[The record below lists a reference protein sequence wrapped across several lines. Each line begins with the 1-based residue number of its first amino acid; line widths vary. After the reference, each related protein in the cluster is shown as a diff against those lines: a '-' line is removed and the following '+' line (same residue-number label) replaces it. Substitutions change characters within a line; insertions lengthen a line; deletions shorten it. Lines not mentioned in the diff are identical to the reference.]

1 MISNSNDENTHNTI
15 NRYNNQLQPSW
26 CSFVMCP
33 ALTDRHCAALS
44 AKAHS
49 GSDVIT
55 TACKGQNY
63 EEELDF
69 VCNFFT
75 NDFNKIELAAEL
87 LTLRT
92 FYGTEVAADEK
103 PSVNSIKTALLALST
118 MQRKL
123 LGAVVRLFQLLVT
136 LPATN
141 ATSERSFSALRRIK
155 SYLRSTMSQVRLN
168 HLMILHYHQEMT
180 DRLDLKCIANEY
192 IMKNESRRI
201 TFACYTFPL

>member
-1 MISNSNDENTHNTI
+1 MKRSLILCVT
-15 NRYNNQLQPSW
+15 
-26 CSFVMCP
+26 
-33 ALTDRHCAALS
+33 
-44 AKAHS
+44 
-49 GSDVIT
+49 
-55 TACKGQNY
+55 
-63 EEELDF
+63 
-69 VCNFFT
+69 FFT

-92 FYGTEVAADEK
+92 LYDTEVAADEK
-103 PSVNSIKTALLALST
+103 PSVNSIKTALLA

-141 ATSERSFSALRRIK
+141 ATSEQSFSALCRIK

-180 DRLDLKCIANEY
+180 DRQCIANEY
-192 IMKNESRRI
+192 KMKNESRRI
-201 TFACYTFPL
+201 TFAIFPL

>member
-1 MISNSNDENTHNTI
+1 MKRSLI
-15 NRYNNQLQPSW
+15 L
-26 CSFVMCP
+26 C
-33 ALTDRHCAALS
+33 
-44 AKAHS
+44 
-49 GSDVIT
+49 VI
-55 TACKGQNY
+55 
-63 EEELDF
+63 
-69 VCNFFT
+69 FFT

-92 FYGTEVAADEK
+92 LYGTEVAADEK

-155 SYLRSTMSQVRLN
+155 SYLRSTMSQVR
-168 HLMILHYHQEMT
+168 QT
-180 DRLDLKCIANEY
+180 
-192 IMKNESRRI
+192 
-201 TFACYTFPL
+201 